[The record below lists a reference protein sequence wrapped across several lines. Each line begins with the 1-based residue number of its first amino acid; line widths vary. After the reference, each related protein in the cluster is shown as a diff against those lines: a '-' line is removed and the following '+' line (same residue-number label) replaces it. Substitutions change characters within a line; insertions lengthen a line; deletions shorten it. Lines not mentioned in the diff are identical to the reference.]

1 MEPLQRLCN
10 VGARLCY
17 AGIQCENDRAKGL
30 AMESGKSVT
39 TIERQSESLP
49 RAALREWIVVAT
61 AVIALAA
68 DQISKY
74 LVRENMAI
82 GESWPA
88 QGFFRL
94 THGTNTGSAFGLFQD
109 QTVILTI
116 ASVFAIGFIIY
127 FYRSHS
133 DRAWITKLTIG
144 LLLGGAVG
152 NLIDRVIAGR
162 VTDFIDV
169 GPWPIFNLADSSI
182 TVGITLLIASLV
194 LTGGRTEDPPTP
206 EGGESTDSDER

>member
-1 MEPLQRLCN
+1 MLEAEIRT
-10 VGARLCY
+10 
-17 AGIQCENDRAKGL
+17 AKSDERD
-30 AMESGKSVT
+30 MESGEKT
-39 TIERQSESLP
+39 ELIERQSEESAP
-49 RAALREWIVVAT
+49 KAIWRDWIVAVVAL
-61 AVIALAA
+61 AALAA
-68 DQISKY
+68 DQVTKY

-88 QGFFRL
+88 EGFFRL
-94 THGTNTGSAFGLFQD
+94 THGTNSGAAFGLFQD

-127 FYRSHS
+127 FYRSHGDGS
-133 DRAWITKLTIG
+133 WITSVTIG

-152 NLIDRVIAGR
+152 NLIDRLIARR

-194 LTGGRTEDPPTP
+194 LTGGKSDDSPAPKEAV
-206 EGGESTDSDER
+206 SSDSDER

>member
-1 MEPLQRLCN
+1 
-10 VGARLCY
+10 
-17 AGIQCENDRAKGL
+17 
-30 AMESGKSVT
+30 MESGEKT
-39 TIERQSESLP
+39 ELIERQSEESAP
-49 RAALREWIVVAT
+49 KAIWRDWIVAAT
-61 AVIALAA
+61 ALAA
-68 DQISKY
+68 LVADQITKY

-88 QGFFRL
+88 EGFFRL
-94 THGTNTGSAFGLFQD
+94 THGTNSGAAFGLFQD

-127 FYRSHS
+127 FYRSHGDGS
-133 DRAWITKLTIG
+133 WITSVTIG

-152 NLIDRVIAGR
+152 NLIDRVIARR

-194 LTGGRTEDPPTP
+194 LTGGKAEDTP
-206 EGGESTDSDER
+206 APEEVESSGSDER

>member
-1 MEPLQRLCN
+1 MLKADINAWSDFE
-10 VGARLCY
+10 
-17 AGIQCENDRAKGL
+17 
-30 AMESGKSVT
+30 AMEFGDKTEVV
-39 TIERQSESLP
+39 ERHAEGFSK
-49 RAALREWIVVAT
+49 AVWREWIVAVT
-61 AVIALAA
+61 AVAALSA
-68 DQISKY
+68 DQVTKY

-88 QGFFRL
+88 EGFFRL

-109 QTVILTI
+109 QTTILTI
-116 ASVFAIGFIIY
+116 ASVFAIGFIVY

-133 DRAWITKLTIG
+133 DRSWITKFTVG

-152 NLIDRVIAGR
+152 NLIDRLIAGK

-194 LTGGRTEDPPTP
+194 LTGGRGDEQPVR
-206 EGGESTDSDER
+206 EEVESSDSDER

>member
-1 MEPLQRLCN
+1 MLKADFSTWSNFE
-10 VGARLCY
+10 
-17 AGIQCENDRAKGL
+17 
-30 AMESGKSVT
+30 AMESGNETEVA
-39 TIERQSESLP
+39 ERQSKP
-49 RAALREWIVVAT
+49 RIGTIWRDWIVAAT
-61 AVIALAA
+61 AVAALVA
-68 DQISKY
+68 DQVTKY

-88 QGFFRL
+88 EGFFRL

-116 ASVFAIGFIIY
+116 ASVFAIGFIVY

-133 DRAWITKLTIG
+133 DRSSMTKLTVG

-152 NLIDRVIAGR
+152 NLIDRLIAGR

-194 LTGGRTEDPPTP
+194 LTGGKSEEPSTP
-206 EGGESTDSDER
+206 EEVESSDSDER

>member
-1 MEPLQRLCN
+1 
-10 VGARLCY
+10 
-17 AGIQCENDRAKGL
+17 
-30 AMESGKSVT
+30 MESGEKT
-39 TIERQSESLP
+39 ELIERQSEESAP
-49 RAALREWIVVAT
+49 KAIWRDWIVGAT
-61 AVIALAA
+61 ALAA
-68 DQISKY
+68 LVADQVTKY

-88 QGFFRL
+88 EGFFRL
-94 THGTNTGSAFGLFQD
+94 THGTNSGAAFGLFQD

-116 ASVFAIGFIIY
+116 ASVFAIGFIVY
-127 FYRSHS
+127 FYRSHGDGS
-133 DRAWITKLTIG
+133 WITSVTIG

-152 NLIDRVIAGR
+152 NLIDRVIARR

-194 LTGGRTEDPPTP
+194 LTGGKTEEPSTP
-206 EGGESTDSDER
+206 EEVESSDSDER

>member
-1 MEPLQRLCN
+1 MRGNFESMEFGEKTEA
-10 VGARLCY
+10 VGRESETRAR
-17 AGIQCENDRAKGL
+17 
-30 AMESGKSVT
+30 SVW
-39 TIERQSESLP
+39 RD
-49 RAALREWIVVAT
+49 WIVASVA
-61 AVIALAA
+61 AAALAA
-68 DQISKY
+68 DQVSKY

-94 THGTNTGSAFGLFQD
+94 THGTNTGAAFGLFQD

-116 ASVFAIGFIIY
+116 ASLFAIAFIIY
-127 FYRSHS
+127 FYRSHGDGS
-133 DRAWITKLTIG
+133 RMTSVTIG

-152 NLIDRVIAGR
+152 NLIDRVIARR

-182 TVGITLLIASLV
+182 TVGIALLIASLI
-194 LTGGRTEDPPTP
+194 LTGGKP
-206 EGGESTDSDER
+206 EEVESSDSGER

>member
-1 MEPLQRLCN
+1 M
-10 VGARLCY
+10 
-17 AGIQCENDRAKGL
+17 K
-30 AMESGKSVT
+30 AMELGEKT
-39 TIERQSESLP
+39 EAIERESETP
-49 RAALREWIVVAT
+49 TKGIWRDWIVAAT
-61 AVIALAA
+61 AVAALVA
-68 DQISKY
+68 DQVTKY
-74 LVRENMAI
+74 MVRENMAI

-88 QGFFRL
+88 EGFFRL

-133 DRAWITKLTIG
+133 DRSWITKFTVG

-152 NLIDRVIAGR
+152 NLIDRLIAGR

-194 LTGGRTEDPPTP
+194 LTGSKTEKTSML
-206 EGGESTDSDER
+206 EEVESSDSDER

>member
-1 MEPLQRLCN
+1 
-10 VGARLCY
+10 
-17 AGIQCENDRAKGL
+17 
-30 AMESGKSVT
+30 MESGEKTEVV
-39 TIERQSESLP
+39 ERQTEDRS
-49 RAALREWIVVAT
+49 RAVWRDWIVAAT
-61 AVIALAA
+61 AVAALIT
-68 DQISKY
+68 DQVTKY

-88 QGFFRL
+88 EGFFRL

-116 ASVFAIGFIIY
+116 ASVFAIGFIVY

-133 DRAWITKLTIG
+133 DRTWITKFTVG

-152 NLIDRVIAGR
+152 NLIDRLVAGR

-194 LTGGRTEDPPTP
+194 LTSGRADEPPVH
-206 EGGESTDSDER
+206 EEVESSDSDER

>member
-1 MEPLQRLCN
+1 MLKADISAWSDFE
-10 VGARLCY
+10 
-17 AGIQCENDRAKGL
+17 
-30 AMESGKSVT
+30 AMESGDKTEVV
-39 TIERQSESLP
+39 ERQAEAQP
-49 RAALREWIVVAT
+49 GTIWREWIVAAT
-61 AVIALAA
+61 AVAALIA
-68 DQISKY
+68 DQVTKY

-88 QGFFRL
+88 EGFFRL
-94 THGTNTGSAFGLFQD
+94 THGINTGSAFGLFQD

-116 ASVFAIGFIIY
+116 ASVFAIGFIVY

-133 DRAWITKLTIG
+133 DRSWITKITVG

-152 NLIDRVIAGR
+152 NLIDRLVAGR

-194 LTGGRTEDPPTP
+194 LTGGRPEEPSTP
-206 EGGESTDSDER
+206 EEVESSDSDER

>member
-1 MEPLQRLCN
+1 
-10 VGARLCY
+10 
-17 AGIQCENDRAKGL
+17 
-30 AMESGKSVT
+30 MESGEKTQVV
-39 TIERQSESLP
+39 ERQSEP
-49 RAALREWIVVAT
+49 QHGTIWREWIVAAT
-61 AVIALAA
+61 AAVALVA
-68 DQISKY
+68 DQVTKF

-82 GESWPA
+82 GESWPSE
-88 QGFFRL
+88 GFFRL

-133 DRAWITKLTIG
+133 DRSWITRFTVG

-152 NLIDRVIAGR
+152 NLIDRLIAGK

-182 TVGITLLIASLV
+182 TVGITLLIANLI
-194 LTGGRTEDPPTP
+194 LTSGKTEEPSMPK
-206 EGGESTDSDER
+206 EVESSDSDER

>member
-1 MEPLQRLCN
+1 
-10 VGARLCY
+10 
-17 AGIQCENDRAKGL
+17 
-30 AMESGKSVT
+30 MESREKTQVV
-39 TIERQSESLP
+39 ERQAEP
-49 RAALREWIVVAT
+49 QHGTIWREWIVAAT
-61 AVIALAA
+61 AVAALVA
-68 DQISKY
+68 DQVTKF

-88 QGFFRL
+88 EGFFRL

-116 ASVFAIGFIIY
+116 ASLFAIAFIIY

-133 DRAWITKLTIG
+133 DRTWITKLTIG

-152 NLIDRVIAGR
+152 NLVDRVVAGR

-194 LTGGRTEDPPTP
+194 LTGGKTEKPSMP
-206 EGGESTDSDER
+206 EEVESPDSDER

>member
-1 MEPLQRLCN
+1 MET
-10 VGARLCY
+10 
-17 AGIQCENDRAKGL
+17 
-30 AMESGKSVT
+30 ESGESAT
-39 TIERQSESLP
+39 TIERQSENLP
-49 RAALREWIVVAT
+49 RTVLREWTVAAT
-61 AVIALAA
+61 AVVALAA

-116 ASVFAIGFIIY
+116 ASIFAIGFIIY

-133 DRAWITKLTIG
+133 DRTWITKLTIG

-152 NLIDRVIAGR
+152 NLVDRLVAGR

-194 LTGGRTEDPPTP
+194 LTGGKSEESSMP
-206 EGGESTDSDER
+206 EGSESSDSDER

>member
-1 MEPLQRLCN
+1 MLEAEISAWSDFESMEFGEKTEVIEREP
-10 VGARLCY
+10 
-17 AGIQCENDRAKGL
+17 ETRAKG
-30 AMESGKSVT
+30 VW
-39 TIERQSESLP
+39 
-49 RAALREWIVVAT
+49 REWIVAAT
-61 AVIALAA
+61 ALAA
-68 DQISKY
+68 LVADQATKF

-88 QGFFRL
+88 EGFFRL

-109 QTVILTI
+109 QTTILTI
-116 ASVFAIGFIIY
+116 ASVFAIGFIVY

-133 DRAWITKLTIG
+133 DRSWITKFTVG

-152 NLIDRVIAGR
+152 NLIDRLVAGK

-194 LTGGRTEDPPTP
+194 LTGGKP
-206 EGGESTDSDER
+206 EESSAPEEVESSGSDER

>member
-1 MEPLQRLCN
+1 MLKSHISAWSDFE
-10 VGARLCY
+10 
-17 AGIQCENDRAKGL
+17 
-30 AMESGKSVT
+30 AMESGDKTEVA
-39 TIERQSESLP
+39 ERQSKAKLGTIW
-49 RAALREWIVVAT
+49 RDWIVTAT
-61 AVIALAA
+61 AVVALVA
-68 DQISKY
+68 DQVTKY

-82 GESWPA
+82 GESWPSE
-88 QGFFRL
+88 GFFRL

-109 QTVILTI
+109 YTVILTI

-133 DRAWITKLTIG
+133 DRTWITKFTVG

-152 NLIDRVIAGR
+152 NLIDRLIAGR

-194 LTGGRTEDPPTP
+194 LTGGNTEDPSVS
-206 EGGESTDSDER
+206 EEVESSDSDER

>member
-1 MEPLQRLCN
+1 
-10 VGARLCY
+10 
-17 AGIQCENDRAKGL
+17 
-30 AMESGKSVT
+30 MESGEKTEVVA
-39 TIERQSESLP
+39 RQPET
-49 RAALREWIVVAT
+49 RARDVWRDWIVAAT
-61 AVIALAA
+61 ALTALAA
-68 DQISKY
+68 DQVTKY

-88 QGFFRL
+88 EGFFRL
-94 THGTNTGSAFGLFQD
+94 THGTNSGAAFGLFQD

-127 FYRSHS
+127 FYRSHADGS
-133 DRAWITKLTIG
+133 WITSLTIG

-152 NLIDRVIAGR
+152 NLIDRVIARR

-182 TVGITLLIASLV
+182 TVGITLLIASVILS
-194 LTGGRTEDPPTP
+194 GGRTEESPAP
-206 EGGESTDSDER
+206 EEVESSDSDER

>member
-1 MEPLQRLCN
+1 
-10 VGARLCY
+10 
-17 AGIQCENDRAKGL
+17 
-30 AMESGKSVT
+30 MESGQKTEV
-39 TIERQSESLP
+39 IERQAET
-49 RAALREWIVVAT
+49 RASGIWREWLVAT
-61 AVIALAA
+61 TALVALAA
-68 DQISKY
+68 DQLTKY

-88 QGFFRL
+88 QGFLRL
-94 THGTNTGSAFGLFQD
+94 THSTNTGSAFGLFQD
-109 QTVILTI
+109 QTAILTI

-133 DRAWITKLTIG
+133 DRTWITKTTVG

-194 LTGGRTEDPPTP
+194 LTGDKSEEPPAS
-206 EGGESTDSDER
+206 EEVESLDSDGR

>member
-1 MEPLQRLCN
+1 M
-10 VGARLCY
+10 
-17 AGIQCENDRAKGL
+17 
-30 AMESGKSVT
+30 AMESGESA
-39 TIERQSESLP
+39 TIVERQSESLP
-49 RAALREWIVVAT
+49 RTVLREWIVAAT
-61 AVIALAA
+61 AVVALAA

-74 LVRENMAI
+74 LVRENMDI

-94 THGTNTGSAFGLFQD
+94 TYGTNTGSAFGLFQD
-109 QTVILTI
+109 QTTILTI
-116 ASVFAIGFIIY
+116 ASVFAIAFIIY

-133 DRAWITKLTIG
+133 DRTWITKLTIG

-152 NLIDRVIAGR
+152 NLVDRVVAGR

-194 LTGGRTEDPPTP
+194 LTSGKTEDSSMP
-206 EGGESTDSDER
+206 EGAGSPDSDER